1 MTALRAACA
10 LAVAALCAA
19 PAATRAAPLLFDFND
34 VALSGSHGSGLGATG
49 TDSAIGTS
57 MTTRWMA
64 AASSRRA

>member
-1 MTALRAACA
+1 MTVLRAACA

-19 PAATRAAPLLFDFND
+19 PAATRAALLLFDFND
-34 VALSGSHGSGLGATG
+34 VALSGSHGGLGATG

-57 MTTRWMA
+57 MITRCMA